1 MKKTLLALAALTV
14 AVGAFAQ
21 GQVAFKNGISGSPT
35 PFVYLAD
42 GTSKVPANLAPNLQ
56 AYAVDLYYGV
66 AGIASQSLLT
76 PLGTTTYFVANTAQ
90 AGLFAGGT
98 QLIPTVPA
106 GSTATLQIRA
116 WETKGIYTSYASAY
130 TAAVQGSG
138 GLVGEGNLVQ
148 VALNGPPS
156 TPPNMIGIQPITL
169 HPVPEPTTAAI
180 AGLGLA
186 SMLIFRRKK

>member
-1 MKKTLLALAALTV
+1 MKKTLVTLAALAIT
-14 AVGAFAQ
+14 VGAFAQ
-21 GQVAFKNGISGSPT
+21 GQVAFKNGISGTPT

-42 GTSKVPANLAPNLQ
+42 GTTKVPANLAPNLQ
-56 AYAVDLYYGV
+56 AYAVDLYYGA
-66 AGIASQSLLT
+66 AGISNPNLLT
-76 PLGTTTYFVANTAQ
+76 PLGTTTYFVANAAQ

-98 QLIPTVPA
+98 QIIPTVPA

-116 WETKGIYTSYASAY
+116 WETKGVYTSYAQAY
-130 TAAVQGSG
+130 AAGV

-148 VALNGPPS
+148 VTLNAAPS
-156 TPPNMIGIQPITL
+156 TPPNMTGIAPITMHL
-169 HPVPEPTTAAI
+169 VPEPTVAAI